1 MQKRLSGWLKFLTP
15 TNLRGD
21 RPFSLEDHFRQTR
34 QGVIAPS
41 APSSAQSP
49 NAFWLLSRGCYAV
62 KILELATVPQ
72 AKRNDAIRLAIAGW
86 SPFSATEHYIIPSA
100 NSAIICA
107 WDSEAT
113 KGRMLES
120 GANAAQIRI
129 VPESALRRF
138 EPNYLANTESTK
150 NDAALYRAED
160 GFVGIAYGSR
170 RLVAEQWWPEVPTDS
185 NWRNFLRS
193 TGQQETTD
201 SAPPSAI
208 SAAWLK
214 EPVGYLA
221 NQVSDSTTQR
231 ELLVVLALAFL
242 LSMPTV
248 WYANEVRQLFSLKR
262 DAVQRLSS
270 TEKDLDVALN
280 AREQALSEQQRAI
293 QLIDLFGQP
302 DPLQLF
308 LLVANL
314 LNQNATA
321 GALQLGDWDLRPQQ
335 LKFTIV
341 ATSGVPPA
349 ATSLVKAL
357 ELEPSFRDVEAKT
370 DGSRVNITIRLVK
383 PSTGQGADSASPKPK
398 PTPISSQIGPALKKA
413 ALPAPQFVGH
423 VRVESRSTN
432 ASDVHAV

>member
-15 TNLRGD
+15 ANLRGD
-21 RPFSLEDHFRQTR
+21 RPFSVDEHFRQTR

-41 APSSAQSP
+41 ATAAAQSR
-49 NAFWLLSRGCYAV
+49 NTFWLLSRGCYTV
-62 KILELATVPQ
+62 KILELAAVPQ
-72 AKRNDAIRLAIAGW
+72 AKRNDAIRLAVAGW
-86 SPFSATEHYIIPSA
+86 SPFSATDHYIVPSA

-107 WDSEAT
+107 WDREAT
-113 KGRMLES
+113 KALMLES
-120 GANAAQIRI
+120 GANATQMRV

-138 EPNYLANTESTK
+138 ETSDLANAESTK
-150 NDAALYRAED
+150 DSAALYRAED
-160 GFVGIAYGSR
+160 GFVGIVYGSGR
-170 RLVAEQWWPEVPTDS
+170 IVAEQWWPELPTDS

-193 TGQQETTD
+193 TGQQETAD
-201 SAPPSAI
+201 SVAPSAI

-221 NQVSDSTTQR
+221 DQANDSTSQR

-242 LSMPTV
+242 LSIPTV

-262 DAVQRLSS
+262 DAVQRLAA

-280 AREQALSEQQRAI
+280 AREQALSEQQRAT
-293 QLIDLFGQP
+293 QLLELFGQP
-302 DPLQLF
+302 DPLQLL

-321 GALQLGDWDLRPQQ
+321 GALQLGEWDLRPQQ

-357 ELEPSFRDVEAKT
+357 ELEPSFRDVEART

-383 PSTGQGADSASPKPK
+383 PGSGQGADSASATPKPE
-398 PTPISSQIGPALKKA
+398 LKKA
-413 ALPAPQFVGH
+413 ELPARQFVAQVCAESTSANAAD
-423 VRVESRSTN
+423 VRAT
-432 ASDVHAV
+432 

>member
-1 MQKRLSGWLKFLTP
+1 
-15 TNLRGD
+15 
-21 RPFSLEDHFRQTR
+21 
-34 QGVIAPS
+34 
-41 APSSAQSP
+41 
-49 NAFWLLSRGCYAV
+49 
-62 KILELATVPQ
+62 
-72 AKRNDAIRLAIAGW
+72 
-86 SPFSATEHYIIPSA
+86 
-100 NSAIICA
+100 
-107 WDSEAT
+107 
-113 KGRMLES
+113 
-120 GANAAQIRI
+120 
-129 VPESALRRF
+129 
-138 EPNYLANTESTK
+138 
-150 NDAALYRAED
+150 
-160 GFVGIAYGSR
+160 
-170 RLVAEQWWPEVPTDS
+170 
-185 NWRNFLRS
+185 
-193 TGQQETTD
+193 
-201 SAPPSAI
+201 
-208 SAAWLK
+208 
-214 EPVGYLA
+214 
-221 NQVSDSTTQR
+221 
-231 ELLVVLALAFL
+231 
-242 LSMPTV
+242 MPTV

-270 TEKDLDVALN
+270 TEKDLVVALN

-398 PTPISSQIGPALKKA
+398 PTPTSSQIGPALKKA